1 MRVLSEF
8 LGMMKSFALFEI
20 QGLLATYGGRIE
32 RVDEHYAIIQTDSV
46 KDIARRI
53 TLSRRLGRIV
63 EEDEIDMGNRTF
75 AVRPAK
81 HCGSQ
86 INLRGIVGRINGRV
100 DLDHPDTTFYAYD
113 EGEIITENIFERR
126 ESSLLD
132 YRFKNRPFNHP
143 SSISPM
149 IARAMINVGSL
160 KQGDLFVDPFA
171 GTGTFLTEGYRM
183 DIKGIGIDRDRKM
196 VEGCRKNL
204 IFFGFPD
211 TVMLGDFS
219 LIRDFEGLSAI
230 VTDPPYG
237 RGARVFSDSR
247 ESLYSRMFSTFSD
260 IRVPK
265 VFVLPSAELLNLAK
279 QYMELEIVETVR
291 VHSSLTRII
300 VKA

>member
-1 MRVLSEF
+1 MRILLEF
-8 LGMMKSFALFEI
+8 LGIMKSFALFEI
-20 QGLLATYGGRIE
+20 KGLLAAYGGRIE
-32 RVDEHYAIIQTDSV
+32 KVDEHYAIIRTDSV
-46 KDIARRI
+46 QDIARRI

-63 EEDEIDMGNRTF
+63 EEDEIDIGKRTF

-86 INLRGIVGRINGRV
+86 INLRDIARRINGRV
-100 DLDHPDTTFYAYD
+100 DLDHPDIIFYAYD
-113 EGEIITENIFERR
+113 EGKIITENIFERR
-126 ESSLLD
+126 ESSILD

-160 KQGDLFVDPFA
+160 KEGDLFVDPFV

-183 DIKGIGIDRDRKM
+183 GIRGIGIDRDRKM

-211 TVMLGDFS
+211 TVILGDFS
-219 LIRDFEGLSAI
+219 LIKDFGDISAI

-247 ESLYSRMFSTFSD
+247 ESLYSRMFSIFSE

-265 VFVLPSAELLNLAK
+265 VFVLPSVELLNMAK
-279 QYMELEIVETVR
+279 QFMELEIVETVR